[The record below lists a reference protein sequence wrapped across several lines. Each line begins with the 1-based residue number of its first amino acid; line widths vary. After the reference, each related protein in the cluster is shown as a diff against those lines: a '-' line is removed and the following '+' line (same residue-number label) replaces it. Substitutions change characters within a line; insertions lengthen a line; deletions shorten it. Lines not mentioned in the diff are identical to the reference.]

1 MPVENSDKTWQ
12 VLSWYFRSLKCER
25 GWGTATRNVSIWLG
39 DWVRKG
45 KKKFVHEFNFSAC
58 SNKSQG
64 IERLTNCHIFF
75 SFLIDINPH
84 LNSSQ
89 KKTRKKS

>member
-1 MPVENSDKTWQ
+1 M
-12 VLSWYFRSLKCER
+12 
-25 GWGTATRNVSIWLG
+25 
-39 DWVRKG
+39 RKG

-89 KKTRKKS
+89 KKTRKKKLKGDDSKHYSCCVVKDPSKRFPLYVDMNIKKKQWKIQ